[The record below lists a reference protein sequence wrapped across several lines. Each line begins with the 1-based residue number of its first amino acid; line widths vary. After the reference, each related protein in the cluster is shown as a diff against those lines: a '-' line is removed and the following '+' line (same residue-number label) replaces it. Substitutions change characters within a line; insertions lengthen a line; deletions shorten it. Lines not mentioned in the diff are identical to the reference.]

1 MSSENNCATHSSKK
15 IQTTCPLYL
24 TGPCIA
30 FSTNC
35 MWSET
40 EKKYKSTHKLDL
52 DLDPGCNVCQKI
64 AMQDSA
70 DITFYIGGDP
80 KEKGEDGRPQT
91 WDEYL
96 DSDAWNVDRQSPYF
110 SPKILI
116 KDVSGSSD
124 KDKKTKGDIVALI
137 AKTGTLNFIQGDQT
151 IKRGDA
157 LSIKRKGL
165 KSNINFVTIKLS
177 TPGHINLAI
186 WDVDANQ
193 LWFFDPHSGTPTG
206 ARTRRR
212 FEPFTECATKDK
224 KGDLHD
230 RLDNGICIF
239 FEALGRL
246 NSNKTWSMRSFHTVN
261 IQASKEDEL
270 CQTWT
275 LYWIYKIFI
284 EGVPPRGETAT
295 AEVAEQAVKEV
306 EAKCDDPNANRVECG
321 WATAKSLEMIHAFG
335 QWLTQSNTHNWQKP
349 PYRFSY
355 IRKGRG
361 GGNEFFESDSEEKT
375 FTTTEDGILIKN
387 VEYPRT
393 ERRDRSKGQSEDLRR
408 WNERICQM
416 NLNLKQLLNCKM
428 EGHTIDMFDTSYH
441 LN

>member
-1 MSSENNCATHSSKK
+1 MTSVSNCATHSSKG
-15 IQTTCPLYL
+15 IQTECPRHS
-24 TGPCIA
+24 TRPCVA

-35 MWSET
+35 MWSNTET
-40 EKKYKSTHKLDL
+40 KYKSTHKLDL
-52 DLDPGCNVCQKI
+52 DLDPGCNVCKKI

-70 DITFYIGGDP
+70 DISFNIGGDP
-80 KEKGEDGRPQT
+80 

-96 DSDAWNVDRQSPYF
+96 DSDAWNEESNKQSPYF

-212 FEPFTECATKDK
+212 FDPFTECAMKDK
-224 KGDLHD
+224 KGGLHD

-321 WATAKSLEMIHAFG
+321 LATAKSLKMIHAFG
-335 QWLTQSNTHNWQKP
+335 QWLTHPNTHNWQNP
-349 PYRFSY
+349 IYRFLY

-361 GGNEFFESDSEEKT
+361 DGQEFFESDSEEKT

-428 EGHTIDMFDTSYH
+428 EGHTIEMFDASKH

>member
-15 IQTTCPLYL
+15 IQTKCPLYL

-40 EKKYKSTHKLDL
+40 ETKYKSTHKLS
-52 DLDPGCNVCQKI
+52 LDPGCKVCKKI

-70 DITFYIGGDP
+70 DISFYIGGD
-80 KEKGEDGRPQT
+80 T

-96 DSDAWNVDRQSPYF
+96 DSDAWNEKYNKQSPYF
-110 SPKILI
+110 LSKILI
-116 KDVSGSSD
+116 KDVSGLSD
-124 KDKKTKGDIVALI
+124 EDKKTKGDIVALI

-151 IKRGDA
+151 IKRGEA
-157 LSIKRKGL
+157 LSIKRKRL
-165 KSNINFVTIKLS
+165 KSINFVTIKLS

-206 ARTRRR
+206 VRTRRR
-212 FEPFTECATKDK
+212 FEPFTECAMKDENS
-224 KGDLHD
+224 DLHD

-361 GGNEFFESDSEEKT
+361 GGQEFFESDSKEKT
-375 FTTTEDGILIKN
+375 FTTEDGILIKN
-387 VEYPRT
+387 VKYPRT